1 VRWLGFF
8 KQITQSKNK
17 RFLEL
22 FIAHITNSVTCAKTL
37 LQLFNRIEKA
47 PTLLQEIIEFEHNGD
62 QIARQVFVLLDETF
76 IVAIDKEQ
84 LEILISELDD
94 LVDGMRNAAEYVVA
108 YEIMATRPEAR
119 VMAEKILE
127 MTEKLKPFIEQL
139 FTLSTAKLDELVTE
153 VKRLE
158 ESVDAVRRDA
168 LNKFL
173 KSQNIRERAQQGES
187 ASHLLA
193 LCRED
198 AEWLAIFDELENV
211 IDHGEDV
218 ANRVSSIVRSE
229 GR

>member
-1 VRWLGFF
+1 M
-8 KQITQSKNK
+8 
-17 RFLEL
+17 
-22 FIAHITNSVTCAKTL
+22 
-37 LQLFNRIEKA
+37 QLFNQIEKA
-47 PTLLQEIIEFEHNGD
+47 PTLLQDIREYEHLGD
-62 QIARQVFVLLDETF
+62 RIARQVFVLLDETF

-94 LVDGMRNAAEYVVA
+94 IVDGMRNAAEYFVA
-108 YEIMATRPEAR
+108 YEIIETRPEAR

-127 MTEKLKPFIEQL
+127 MTKKLKTFIEGL
-139 FTLSTAKLDELVTE
+139 FTLSTADLDGLVTE

-158 ESVDAVRRDA
+158 ESGDAVRRDA

-173 KSQNIRERAQQGES
+173 KPQDIRERAQQGEG
-187 ASHLLA
+187 ASQLLA

-198 AEWLAIFDELENV
+198 AEWLAIFDELEDV